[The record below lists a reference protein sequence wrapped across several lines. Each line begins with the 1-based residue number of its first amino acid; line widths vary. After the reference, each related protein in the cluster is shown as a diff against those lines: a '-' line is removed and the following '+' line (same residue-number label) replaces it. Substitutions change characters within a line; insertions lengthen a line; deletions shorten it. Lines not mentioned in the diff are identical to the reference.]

1 MSVAT
6 IKKNDTVI
14 CTRGISAGKTGKVL
28 AVDRTK
34 GRALVEG
41 LNLVKKALRK
51 SQDNPQGG
59 IVDKEASIALANVR
73 PFCPE
78 CKRGVRLRRR
88 LDGDRRVRVCSS
100 AGCKHVF
107 DR

>member
-14 CTRGISAGKTGKVL
+14 AVRGANSGKTGKVL
-28 AVDRTK
+28 FVDRVK

-59 IVDKEASIALANVR
+59 FTEKEASIALPNLR
-73 PFCPE
+73 PYCPA
-78 CKRGVRLRRR
+78 CQKGVRLRRR
-88 LDGDRRVRVCSS
+88 MEGEKRVRSC
-100 AGCKHVF
+100 AAKGCKHTF
-107 DR
+107 DS

>member
-14 CTRGISAGKTGKVL
+14 AVRGKSAGKTGKVL
-28 AVDRTK
+28 FVDRVK

-59 IVDKEASIALANVR
+59 FTDKEASIALPNLR
-73 PFCPE
+73 PYCPT
-78 CKRGVRLRRR
+78 CKKGVRLRRR
-88 LDGDRRVRVCSS
+88 VDGDKRVRACVTK
-100 AGCKHVF
+100 GCKHTF
-107 DR
+107 DS

>member
-14 CTRGISAGKTGKVL
+14 VTRGISAGKTGKVL
-28 AVDRTK
+28 AVDRVK

-51 SQDNPQGG
+51 SQENPQGG
-59 IVDKEASIALANVR
+59 IVDKEASIALASVR
-73 PFCPE
+73 PYCPE

-88 LDGDRRVRVCSS
+88 LDGDRRVRVCAG